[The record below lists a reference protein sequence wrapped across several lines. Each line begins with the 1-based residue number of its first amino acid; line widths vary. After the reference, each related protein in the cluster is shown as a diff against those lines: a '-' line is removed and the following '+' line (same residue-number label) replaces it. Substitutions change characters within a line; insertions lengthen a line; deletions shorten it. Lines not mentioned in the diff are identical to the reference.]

1 MSNFAT
7 LKKSSES
14 LNRLAKEIEKINAPQ
29 TSSERTE
36 DTRFWQPEIDK
47 AGNGMAVI
55 RFLPAPAVD
64 GDDGLPWVR
73 LWRHSFQGPTGKWY
87 IENSLTTLNQKD
99 PVGELNSQLWNASS
113 DDASPQRKQARDQKR
128 QLVYIANVLVIS
140 DSKNPENEGKV
151 FLYRFGKKIFDKITA
166 AMNPEFEGDTPL
178 NPFDFWKG
186 ANFRLKI
193 KNVAGYRNYD
203 DSSFANPSVLND
215 DDNALEAIW
224 KKEYSLKEFVD
235 AKNFKSFDELK
246 RRLDEVLGIGAMA
259 QAQAARKAGPVIDD
273 EDDSIPFAMDEEDD
287 DLARFK
293 ALADD

>member
-14 LNRLAKEIEKINAPQ
+14 LNRLAKEIEKINTPQ
-29 TSSERTE
+29 TNSERTE

-151 FLYRFGKKIFDKITA
+151 FLYRFGKKIFDKITS
-166 AMNPEFEGDTPL
+166 AMNPEFEGDTPV

-215 DDNALEAIW
+215 NDDELETIW

-259 QAQAARKAGPVIDD
+259 QAQIARKAAPVID
-273 EDDSIPFAMDEEDD
+273 EDDSIPFATDDEDD